1 MPPYVKTFSLAFIGL
16 AVYSEIITDSQ
27 VSQRKRGGMS
37 MLTLLN
43 SESLWI
49 GTDMKLFNKLRE
61 QLEQVGITYK
71 HKVKN
76 RMGQWAEA
84 GTMRGRTGSA
94 GIPADETYEYEIL
107 VHKNELEHA
116 KKITGLM

>member
-1 MPPYVKTFSLAFIGL
+1 MKTFSLAFIGL

-94 GIPADETYEYEIL
+94 LSLIHI
-107 VHKNELEHA
+107 
-116 KKITGLM
+116 